1 MNLKVSEIADM
12 TGISRNKIYRFIY
25 ENKLDFVHG
34 TKPKQYDEHVQS
46 LIKQHFGKNDEQK
59 MNNNEQN
66 KQNQTDV
73 NNNKQNQTIL
83 NNNEQLVN
91 TLIKQLTEKDEQIK
105 QLGKLLE
112 HQQELTLND
121 KKTIE
126 TQSKKIEQ
134 LTVHENV
141 HEQNQTK
148 MNKTQTKKHFWNFFN
163 RK

>member
-25 ENKLDFVHG
+25 KNKLDFVHG

-163 RK
+163 N

>member
-46 LIKQHFGKNDEQK
+46 LIKHHFGKNDEQK

-73 NNNKQNQTIL
+73 NNNKQNQTIM

>member
-46 LIKQHFGKNDEQK
+46 LIKQHFVKNDEQK

-73 NNNKQNQTIL
+73 NNNKQNQTKM

-148 MNKTQTKKHFWNFFN
+148 MNKSQTKKHFWDFF
-163 RK
+163 K